1 MSSSAGGQQQ
11 LNLLNPRATHCLPSF
26 PLCRP
31 RTPPAT
37 GLVIAAYLAQRQP
50 LVIKICTSLPHCGQ
64 QQQQQQHRIPI
75 PIPIPSNSTER
86 NRERGDMQCDKIC
99 PTIAPSCNSPPAL
112 QPPPPL
118 LLCKLPWQNLSM
130 AAGFNTLSAN

>member
-11 LNLLNPRATHCLPSF
+11 LNLLNPRATHCLPPPF
-26 PLCRP
+26 HFAN
-31 RTPPAT
+31 PPAT

-64 QQQQQQHRIPI
+64 QQQQQHRIPI
-75 PIPIPSNSTER
+75 PIPSPSNSTER

-112 QPPPPL
+112 QSEPL